1 MTCWKI
7 PAGKTPKTR
16 ENINFQ
22 LYLWSGIGGLGKSY
36 IKESSFIVIN
46 KVG

>member
-22 LYLWSGIGGLGKSY
+22 LYLWISRLGKSY

-46 KVG
+46 EVG